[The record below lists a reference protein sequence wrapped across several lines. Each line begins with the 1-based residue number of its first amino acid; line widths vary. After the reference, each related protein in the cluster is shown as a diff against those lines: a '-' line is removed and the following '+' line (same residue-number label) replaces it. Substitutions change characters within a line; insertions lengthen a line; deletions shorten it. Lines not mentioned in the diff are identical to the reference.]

1 MSFWRCGLARTA
13 VCGEAVVHDAWC
25 ICYLVSGAVG
35 DHVNVRISVPCGRG
49 GMACVG
55 RLRGGVG
62 VERAGVK
69 SYTVVQRPA
78 CGDRC
83 CFADADLKCEKI

>member
-1 MSFWRCGLARTA
+1 MHCLCLHGSDVVLERCGLARPA
-13 VCGEAVVHDAWC
+13 VCGEAVVHDAWR

-35 DHVNVRISVPCGRG
+35 DHVNVRMSVPCGRG

-62 VERAGVK
+62 VERACEKLHG
-69 SYTVVQRPA
+69 RPA
-78 CGDRC
+78 CDR
-83 CFADADLKCEKI
+83 LLLR